1 MYDNKIIGENPHI
14 EYYRVNNTD
23 MVRIPYEIT
32 EIAPGLYSWSTLTV
46 KYTSFN
52 YGGIVD
58 AIIGLKYSSSSM
70 TAVINNYLLDPTDE
84 LIKKEFDEMQEYRK
98 YAKNIARSIIETD
111 KK

>member
-1 MYDNKIIGENPHI
+1 MYDNKVIGENPQI
-14 EYYRVNNTD
+14 EHYRVNNVD

-32 EIAPGLYSWSTLTV
+32 ELAPGIYSWSMLTV
-46 KYTSFN
+46 NYMNFN

-58 AIIGLKYSSSSM
+58 ALINLKYSSAQM

-84 LIKKEFDEMQEYRK
+84 SIKKEFNEMQDYRK
-98 YAKNIARSIIETD
+98 YAKNIARSIIEND